1 MPLEDTNGHNGHNAD
16 QRLRCEHGKTLFGR
30 GECPRPAEI
39 QLDGSLLCLAHA
51 KLLRLEVRE
60 STLLGTVFEMDK
72 WLENPSN
79 RADQFRWRRLL
90 HQRDEAVEQLRFNRT
105 LIEAQKGPE
114 RR

>member
-1 MPLEDTNGHNGHNAD
+1 MSQVEAD
-16 QRLRCEHGKTLFGR
+16 GNTAVSQPRCEIEKTLFTE
-30 GECPRPAEI
+30 GECPRVGEV

-79 RADQFRWRRLL
+79 RADELHWRRRL
-90 HQRDEAVEQLRFNRT
+90 HERDEVVEQLRFNRT
-105 LIEAQKGPE
+105 LIEAHKGPE
-114 RR
+114 RQ

>member
-1 MPLEDTNGHNGHNAD
+1 MSQEEAD
-16 QRLRCEHGKTLFGR
+16 GNTAVSQPRCEIEKTLFTE
-30 GECPRPAEI
+30 GECKRVGEV

-60 STLLGTVFEMDK
+60 STLLSKVFEMDK

-90 HQRDEAVEQLRFNRT
+90 HERDEVVEQLRFNRT
-105 LIEAQKGPE
+105 LIEVHKE
-114 RR
+114 RNQQR

>member
-1 MPLEDTNGHNGHNAD
+1 MPLEDTNGHNAG
-16 QRLRCEHGKTLFGR
+16 QRLRCEYGKTLFGE
-30 GECPRPAEI
+30 GECKRVGEV

-51 KLLRLEVRE
+51 KLLRLEEQE

-79 RADQFRWRRLL
+79 RAEQLHWRRRL
-90 HQRDEAVEQLRFNRT
+90 HERDEIVEQLRFNRT

-114 RR
+114 RQ